1 MARQGAIR
9 VDVAKRARSLGVLA
23 LALVLA
29 LAAGLRFYALDGQ
42 SLWND
47 EGTSIALAGRSLQQ
61 ITLSAAADIHPPLYH
76 YLLHGWLRLWGTSAV
91 AARSLSALLGL
102 ALVAL
107 VYLLGRRLFGAS
119 TGLTAA
125 LLAALS
131 SYQVYYAQEAR
142 MYTLLATLGAASMY
156 CFVAGW
162 LEDEPR
168 RVWPWRAGWAAAS
181 VLALYTH
188 YLAAGLLVAENG
200 AYLLALMR
208 RQARGRQR
216 AWGGVAAWVGLQA
229 LVALS
234 YVPWLHL
241 TWAQLHRWPAT
252 AEPFGLWELLR
263 RALPLFALGPFV
275 EGARLYPLASA
286 MLALAA
292 LGWVLPGKGEEGD
305 WVERCLAG
313 LYWLGPLAVL
323 YVLSRSRPVYHH
335 KFLLLATPGFFLL
348 AARGIV
354 RLGPAPHP
362 DPLPWGEGG
371 VGERPPREPS
381 PLPGGEGQGEGVRF
395 TDQSLSPAGFTP
407 SPQSSPPGEGAIGE
421 RLLLQPC
428 PLPRG
433 EGGVGE
439 HPPRE
444 PCPLPV
450 GEGQGE
456 GVRFADQPLSPAGF
470 TPSPQ
475 SSPPGEGAIGER
487 PPREPSPLTGGEGQ
501 GEGGMAAGVWR
512 RLGVAAMAAALL
524 IGVAAALPGLHNYY
538 FDPRYARDDYRGIAR
553 YISAVGRPGDIIL
566 INAPSQVETFWYYYP
581 GPLRVVPIPLQR
593 PPERSAVER
602 ELEDV
607 TAGAGRVYGVFW
619 ATNEADPERIVE
631 GWLDSHAFKS
641 LDAWYGNLRLVSY
654 ALPAPASGTIT
665 QPLQVRLGADI
676 ALESYSLAATEVR
689 SGDVVQLTLHWRAL
703 GPVEKRYKVFTHL
716 LDADG
721 VLIGQRD
728 AEPGGGARITTTWR
742 PGEMIAD
749 RYGIPVPLGTPPGE
763 YTLEVGMYGL
773 EDGVRLPVTQGGEPV
788 GDRVLLQPVRI
799 VRPEAPAPVAAL
811 DMQAQRSLGGG
822 GLELLGYSLGR
833 AGALDLGNV
842 PLAPGET
849 AELVLF
855 WRAAEALAAELPVS
869 ITVRDRQG
877 HAVLELARVPVNGRY
892 PMRDWQAGEIVRDV
906 LRLSLPGSLAP
917 GLYRLTIAWPGLAP
931 AELADVRVQ

>member
-1 MARQGAIR
+1 MKA
-9 VDVAKRARSLGVLA
+9 VLA
-23 LALVLA
+23 LALVLV

-119 TGLTAA
+119 TGLTAG

-142 MYTLLATLGAASMY
+142 MYMLLATLGAVSMY

-168 RVWPWRAGWAAAS
+168 RVWPWRAGWALAS
-181 VLALYTH
+181 ALALYTH

-200 AYLLALMR
+200 AYLLALIGR
-208 RQARGRQR
+208 RAGGRRREWRG
-216 AWGGVAAWVGLQA
+216 VLSWVGLQA

-241 TWAQLHRWPAT
+241 TWTQLHRWPAT
-252 AEPFGLWELLR
+252 AQPFSLWELLR

-275 EGARLYPLASA
+275 EAPRLFPLAGA
-286 MLALAA
+286 MLALSA
-292 LGWVLPGKGEEGD
+292 LGWVWPRKGERGG

-313 LYWLGPLAVL
+313 LCWLAPLAVL
-323 YVLSRSRPVYHH
+323 YVLSRSRPVYHQ

-362 DPLPWGEGG
+362 HPLPQGEGAPGWRLPLQPSLPPEREGAMGERLPQKPSPLAEREGG
-371 VGERPPREPS
+371 VGGRSLRQPS
-381 PLPGGEGQGEGVRF
+381 PLPEGEGQGEGVRF
-395 TDQSLSPAGFTP
+395 TDQTPSPAGLTTSP
-407 SPQSSPPGEGAIGE
+407 PTSPQGQGAIGGRSPLE
-421 RLLLQPC
+421 PS
-428 PLPRG
+428 PLPQ
-433 EGGVGE
+433 
-439 HPPRE
+439 
-444 PCPLPV
+444 

-456 GVRFADQPLSPAGF
+456 GILRWLRA
-470 TPSPQ
+470 
-475 SSPPGEGAIGER
+475 
-487 PPREPSPLTGGEGQ
+487 
-501 GEGGMAAGVWR
+501 
-512 RLGVAAMAAALL
+512 VAMTAALL
-524 IGVAAALPGLHNYY
+524 MAVTAALPGLHNYY

-553 YISAVGRPGDIIL
+553 YISAVGRPGDVIL

-602 ELEDV
+602 ELADV

-631 GWLDSHAFKS
+631 GWLDTHAFKS

-654 ALPAPASGTIT
+654 ALPAPASGAIT

-676 ALESYSLAATEVR
+676 ALESYSLTATEVR

-703 GPVEKRYKVFTHL
+703 RPVEKRYKVFTHL

-728 AEPGGGARITTTWR
+728 ADNI
-742 PGEMIAD
+742 
-749 RYGIPVPLGTPPGE
+749 IPLISSIEEYRNAQIPLGQGQHVQVHIPYCLSGNNTLIVFPVWLVGE
-763 YTLEVGMYGL
+763 QVH
-773 EDGVRLPVTQGGEPV
+773 
-788 GDRVLLQPVRI
+788 
-799 VRPEAPAPVAAL
+799 
-811 DMQAQRSLGGG
+811 
-822 GLELLGYSLGR
+822 
-833 AGALDLGNV
+833 
-842 PLAPGET
+842 
-849 AELVLF
+849 F
-855 WRAAEALAAELPVS
+855 W
-869 ITVRDRQG
+869 D
-877 HAVLELARVPVNGRY
+877 
-892 PMRDWQAGEIVRDV
+892 
-906 LRLSLPGSLAP
+906 
-917 GLYRLTIAWPGLAP
+917 
-931 AELADVRVQ
+931 